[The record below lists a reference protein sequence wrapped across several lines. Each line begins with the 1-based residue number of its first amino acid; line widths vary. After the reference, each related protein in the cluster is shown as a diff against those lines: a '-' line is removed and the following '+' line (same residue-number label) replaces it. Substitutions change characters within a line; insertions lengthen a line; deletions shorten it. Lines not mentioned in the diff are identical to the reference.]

1 MIIQHVLVSNIWRSD
16 MEINI
21 SELRKQR
28 RPLWMSEL
36 DEESS
41 ADILGGGGDLFSDR
55 IPAEWTRERG
65 EEIAQLTGDDLT
77 RMLMEGKDAEED
89 YVS

>member
-1 MIIQHVLVSNIWRSD
+1 

-21 SELRKQR
+21 SELRRQK
-28 RPLWMSEL
+28 RPLWMTEF

-55 IPAEWTRERG
+55 VPAEWARDEG
-65 EEIAQLTGDDLT
+65 VEITQLTEEELT
-77 RMLMEGKDAEED
+77 RALMEGKHPEED

>member
-1 MIIQHVLVSNIWRSD
+1 

-28 RPLWMSEL
+28 RPLWMSEI

-41 ADILGGGGDLFSDR
+41 ADILGGGGDLYSDR
-55 IPAEWTRERG
+55 LPAEWARDTG
-65 EEIAQLTGDDLT
+65 EEITLTEAELT
-77 RMLMEGKDAEED
+77 RLLLEGKGVEED

>member
-1 MIIQHVLVSNIWRSD
+1 

-28 RPLWMSEL
+28 RPLWMSEF

-55 IPAEWTRERG
+55 VPAEWARDTG
-65 EEIAQLTGDDLT
+65 EEILGLTEDELT
-77 RMLMEGKDAEED
+77 RILMEGRHVEED